1 MMEVLT
7 MYKSG
12 FSIDIE
18 NMVAQLRSS
27 GLKVVYID
35 YFLHDFDGYC
45 FDRYPDASL
54 LSKEISESWIHDMK
68 SESRCHYARRVRTM
82 KHLGE
87 YQQSIG
93 KNAYV
98 PNYSVWYKTKD
109 EPRLFSDEQLQQFFA
124 SVDSGV
130 KTTNI
135 FPHNDLIF
143 PCFFRMQYCC
153 GMRSS
158 EVCNLTVDDVDLS
171 GGTVSIYRSKGFM
184 DRRIYM
190 SDDLLSLCQDFDR
203 YYSSVLPGRQYFFQ
217 PSNQKLCYN
226 SGNIVRVFDSVLKKA
241 GLLDVKGKKF
251 TPHGLRHLFAV
262 QNIKKCVEAGEDF
275 ANWIEY
281 LCQYMGHKHI
291 KYTLYYLHITS
302 QLFPVYQDKLRQL
315 EEGIGVK
322 YAEE

>member
-1 MMEVLT
+1 
-7 MYKSG
+7 
-12 FSIDIE
+12 
-18 NMVAQLRSS
+18 
-27 GLKVVYID
+27 
-35 YFLHDFDGYC
+35 
-45 FDRYPDASL
+45 
-54 LSKEISESWIHDMK
+54 
-68 SESRCHYARRVRTM
+68 
-82 KHLGE
+82 
-87 YQQSIG
+87 
-93 KNAYV
+93 
-98 PNYSVWYKTKD
+98 
-109 EPRLFSDEQLQQFFA
+109 
-124 SVDSGV
+124 
-130 KTTNI
+130 
-135 FPHNDLIF
+135 
-143 PCFFRMQYCC
+143 MQYCC

-190 SDDLLSLCQDFDR
+190 SDDLLSLCRDFDR
-203 YYSSVLPGRQYFFQ
+203 HYSSVLPGRQYFFQ
-217 PSNQKLCYN
+217 PSSQKPCYN
-226 SGNIVRVFDSVLKKA
+226 SGNIVRVFDGILKKA

-275 ANWIEY
+275 ANWMEY

>member
-1 MMEVLT
+1 

-98 PNYSVWYKTKD
+98 PKYSVWYKTKD

-130 KTTNI
+130 KTTDI

-190 SDDLLSLCQDFDR
+190 SDDLLSLCRDFDR
-203 YYSSVLPGRQYFFQ
+203 HYSSVLPGRQYFFQ
-217 PSNQKLCYN
+217 PSSQKPCYN
-226 SGNIVRVFDSVLKKA
+226 SGNIVRVFDGILKKSRA
-241 GLLDVKGKKF
+241 ARCEREKIHSPRAAPSVRSTEHQKM
-251 TPHGLRHLFAV
+251 R
-262 QNIKKCVEAGEDF
+262 
-275 ANWIEY
+275 
-281 LCQYMGHKHI
+281 
-291 KYTLYYLHITS
+291 
-302 QLFPVYQDKLRQL
+302 
-315 EEGIGVK
+315 
-322 YAEE
+322 

>member
-1 MMEVLT
+1 
-7 MYKSG
+7 
-12 FSIDIE
+12 
-18 NMVAQLRSS
+18 
-27 GLKVVYID
+27 
-35 YFLHDFDGYC
+35 
-45 FDRYPDASL
+45 
-54 LSKEISESWIHDMK
+54 
-68 SESRCHYARRVRTM
+68 
-82 KHLGE
+82 
-87 YQQSIG
+87 
-93 KNAYV
+93 
-98 PNYSVWYKTKD
+98 
-109 EPRLFSDEQLQQFFA
+109 
-124 SVDSGV
+124 
-130 KTTNI
+130 
-135 FPHNDLIF
+135 
-143 PCFFRMQYCC
+143 MQYCC

-190 SDDLLSLCQDFDR
+190 SDDLLSL
-203 YYSSVLPGRQYFFQ
+203 FQ
-217 PSNQKLCYN
+217 PSSQKLCYN
-226 SGNIVRVFDSVLKKA
+226 SGNIVRVFDSILKKA